1 MRAEPGP
8 WLRSHFGADNSCGV
22 WSIRLLRG
30 WAESWDRQRHDFYIS
45 VFHNKHG
52 HLQNNTESTHAANNL
67 SASYITKI
75 LDMSSEERWN
85 NNHPLQETEY
95 ITGWIHYS
103 PKGESFIFF
112 HSLFSPLLFFFF
124 FKIGCKLTRKSP
136 EIKQY
141 NFYTKPNPNP
151 NQTKTKNS
159 LCVHCSL
166 MWWMEFVALGRKK

>member
-52 HLQNNTESTHAANNL
+52 HLQNNTESTHDANNL

-112 HSLFSPLLFFFF
+112 HSLFPPFYFFFS
-124 FKIGCKLTRKSP
+124 KLDANWLGKALRSNNT
-136 EIKQY
+136 I
-141 NFYTKPNPNP
+141 FTP
-151 NQTKTKNS
+151 NQTQTQIRPKQKT
-159 LCVHCSL
+159 L
-166 MWWMEFVALGRKK
+166 FVCIVP